1 MPPQQ
6 CPECGRF
13 LKNALVESLAE
24 RPAPCPG
31 CDVELTSAML
41 AGTAAD
47 PGGAS
52 DPSDPSV
59 PATGQASAQ
68 AQRDVSVRPPDLEP
82 VDVRSADDDPLARW
96 DVGATADEVASW
108 HVDQR
113 PFPTDA
119 VVVAGAAVIG
129 LGVGC
134 VADREARARG
144 AAVGFAAG
152 AVAGAIVR
160 RIWRLEP

>member
-13 LKNALVESLAE
+13 LKNALVEGLAQ

-31 CDVELTSAML
+31 CDVELTSAMFD
-41 AGTAAD
+41 GSD
-47 PGGAS
+47 PGPSGTS
-52 DPSDPSV
+52 DPAAPTASRV
-59 PATGQASAQ
+59 PDAASG
-68 AQRDVSVRPPDLEP
+68 DVSVRPPDLEP
-82 VDVRSADDDPLARW
+82 TDVRSTDDDPLARW

-108 HVDQR
+108 RVDQR

-119 VVVAGAAVIG
+119 VVVATAAVIG

-134 VADREARARG
+134 AADREVRARG

>member
-13 LKNALVESLAE
+13 LKNALIENLAQE
-24 RPAPCPG
+24 PAPCPG
-31 CDVELTSAML
+31 CDVELTSAMF
-41 AGTAAD
+41 AGSAPDPSGAAD
-47 PGGAS
+47 PAAPTAS
-52 DPSDPSV
+52 RV
-59 PATGQASAQ
+59 PHEG
-68 AQRDVSVRPPDLEP
+68 QRDVSVRPPDLEP
-82 VDVRSADDDPLARW
+82 TAVRSTDDDPLARW

-108 HVDQR
+108 RVDQR

-119 VVVAGAAVIG
+119 VVVAAAAVVG

-134 VADREARARG
+134 AADREVRARG
-144 AAVGFAAG
+144 AVVGFVAG